1 MTVEVKALAGRIMK
15 TIKRINSS
23 RLIMPIIITCLSPV
37 NLIKSFSMKEELKK
51 LLFETGAVKTGE
63 FILSSGK
70 KSNLY
75 IDCRK
80 ITLHP
85 KGAKLIGKIILDKIK
100 DLKVDAIGGLTL
112 GADPITSAVVTLS
125 DIPGFIV
132 RKKEKEHGTK
142 QKIEGLIEKGWNVV
156 IVEDVSTTGSS
167 ALQAIE
173 AVESIGAVVVK
184 VISVVD
190 REEGAAEAF
199 KKYDF
204 DPIFK
209 KNDLL

>member
-1 MTVEVKALAGRIMK
+1 LKGKL
-15 TIKRINSS
+15 
-23 RLIMPIIITCLSPV
+23 
-37 NLIKSFSMKEELKK
+37 KSLLK
-51 LLFETGAVKTGE
+51 ETGAFKTGE

-70 KSNLY
+70 KSNYY

-85 KGAKLIGKIILDKIK
+85 EGSRLIAKIILEKIK
-100 DLKVDAIGGLTL
+100 GLKVDAIGGLTL
-112 GADPITSAVVTLS
+112 GADPITSSVVALS

-142 QKIEGLIEKGWNVV
+142 QKIEGHIQPGWNVV
-156 IVEDVSTTGSS
+156 IVEDVSTTGAS

-173 AVESIGAVVVK
+173 AVEAIGAKVVK

-190 REEGAAEAF
+190 REEGASEALRN
-199 KKYDF
+199 YDF

-209 KNDLL
+209 KSGLV

>member
-1 MTVEVKALAGRIMK
+1 
-15 TIKRINSS
+15 
-23 RLIMPIIITCLSPV
+23 
-37 NLIKSFSMKEELKK
+37 MKEELKK
-51 LLFETGAVKTGE
+51 LLKSTGAVKTGE
-63 FILSSGK
+63 FVLSSGK

-85 KGAKLIGKIILDKIK
+85 QGAKLIAKIIIDKIK
-100 DLKVDAIGGLTL
+100 ELKVDAIGGLTL
-112 GADPITSAVVTLS
+112 GADPITSSVVALS
-125 DIPGFIV
+125 EIPGFIV

-142 QKIEGLIEKGWNVV
+142 QKIEGIIEPGFSVV
-156 IVEDVSTTGSS
+156 IVEDVATSGAS

-173 AVESIGAVVVK
+173 AVEAFGAKVVK

-190 REEGAAEAF
+190 REEGAREALS
-199 KKYDF
+199 KYDF

-209 KNDLL
+209 KNDLLA

>member
-1 MTVEVKALAGRIMK
+1 
-15 TIKRINSS
+15 
-23 RLIMPIIITCLSPV
+23 
-37 NLIKSFSMKEELKK
+37 MKEELKK
-51 LLFETGAVKTGE
+51 LLFKVGAVKTGD
-63 FILSSGK
+63 FTLSSGK

-85 KGAKLIGKIILDKIK
+85 QGAKLIAKIILEKIK
-100 DLKVDAIGGLTL
+100 GVKVDALGGLTL
-112 GADPITSAVVTLS
+112 GADPITGAVVALS

-142 QKIEGLIEKGWNVV
+142 QKIEGLLEPGWEVV
-156 IVEDVSTTGSS
+156 IVEDVSTTGTS

-173 AVESIGAVVVK
+173 AVEAAGAKVNK

-190 REEGAAEAF
+190 REEGAAAAL
-199 KKYDF
+199 KNYDF

-209 KNDLL
+209 KSDLV